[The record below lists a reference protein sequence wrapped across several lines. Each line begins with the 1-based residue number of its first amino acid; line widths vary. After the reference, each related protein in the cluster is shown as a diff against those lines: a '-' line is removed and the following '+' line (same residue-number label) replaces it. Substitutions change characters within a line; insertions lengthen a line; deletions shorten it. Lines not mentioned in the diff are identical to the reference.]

1 MVEKRLLLTT
11 ALLMS
16 GIACCRPVSYTGL
29 AADSDFIN
37 HPWEDD
43 PISHMTRY
51 PGRMDFDNKTH
62 IADIILAYRFEP
74 LADQYLC
81 ILRAAWKD
89 GGTVVE
95 IQLAPDFGQESF
107 YHDIKGETV
116 SPKMENVMV
125 STRWVKEGEM
135 RFVERGF
142 VESLPLVR
150 KNVGKNVLL
159 AEYSD
164 PVYFR
169 MTTYLEC
176 PGDVVGFF
184 WDGYNPD
191 EFMRLNPG
199 YAKLGRDFKIAL
211 AWVFPDWLAEDGYRV
226 DKKWLAEMRRYN
238 PKVALDQ

>member
-1 MVEKRLLLTT
+1 
-11 ALLMS
+11 
-16 GIACCRPVSYTGL
+16 
-29 AADSDFIN
+29 
-37 HPWEDD
+37 
-43 PISHMTRY
+43 
-51 PGRMDFDNKTH
+51 
-62 IADIILAYRFEP
+62 
-74 LADQYLC
+74 
-81 ILRAAWKD
+81 
-89 GGTVVE
+89 
-95 IQLAPDFGQESF
+95 
-107 YHDIKGETV
+107 
-116 SPKMENVMV
+116 MENVMV

-159 AEYSD
+159 AEHPD
-164 PVYFR
+164 PVHFR
-169 MTTYLEC
+169 ITTHLEC

-184 WDGYNPD
+184 WDSYNPD

-199 YAKLGRDFKIAL
+199 YAKLGRDFKSTL